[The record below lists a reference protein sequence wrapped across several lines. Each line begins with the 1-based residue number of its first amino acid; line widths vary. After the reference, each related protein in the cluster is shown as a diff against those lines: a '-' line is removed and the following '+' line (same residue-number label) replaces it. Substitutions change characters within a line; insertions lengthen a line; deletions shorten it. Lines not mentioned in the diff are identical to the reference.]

1 MKQIIMSVVLLL
13 FSLVAMADQYRVE
26 LCVFEKGVDNSYF
39 KGIEQVQ
46 LAIDRNAFYRYYV
59 GDFEDRA
66 SAEAVQKEAVT
77 KGLKYAK
84 VINYTQEKIACANSC
99 TSPDRMQH
107 LLFDYDQYT
116 LRTQS
121 KRDLDNVSYYLQNN
135 SNHKVRLNGH
145 TDAHG
150 SDTYNDNL
158 SQNRVVTAKRYLV
171 STGIASHRVLINQ
184 YGERMPIA
192 KNVYLGQDS
201 PEGRQYNRRVMIDIL
216 DELGDK
222 IEGIVTPLG
231 VPELLKSPFFRE
243 AEALLTMA
251 F

>member
-1 MKQIIMSVVLLL
+1 MKQIILSIVLLL
-13 FSLVAMADQYRVE
+13 FSLVVMADQYRVE

-39 KGIEQVQ
+39 KGINNVQ

-59 GDFEDRA
+59 GDFDNRA
-66 SAEAVQKEAVT
+66 TAEAIQKEAIT

-99 TSPDRMQH
+99 TAPDRIQH

-121 KRDLDNVSYYLQNN
+121 KRDLENLSYYLQNN
-135 SNHKVRLNGH
+135 SNYKVRLEGH

-150 SDTYNDNL
+150 SNTYNDNL
-158 SQNRVVTAKRYLV
+158 SQSRVMTAKQYLLD
-171 STGIASHRVLINQ
+171 TGIEYYRVLTKQ

-201 PEGRQYNRRVMIDIL
+201 PEGRQYNRRVMIEVL
-216 DELGDK
+216 DEFGEK
-222 IEGIVTPLG
+222 VRGAVSPLS
-231 VPELLKSPFFRE
+231 VPELLKAPFFQE
-243 AEALLTMA
+243 AEALLTLA